1 MDTTPV
7 PESNPA
13 SVEIGVLLPESLNNL
28 DSWQTY
34 LSTMHVTGAK
44 FSTFGNQ
51 GDALARGGSA
61 AGNLVWLVQSIG
73 NTYSRTRELLQV
85 SNFPSITH
93 MW

>member
-44 FSTFGNQ
+44 FATFGNQ